1 MIKCHLAR
9 LMGEHKLNIAD
20 VARATSLNRNTITL
34 LYKEKAVRVDFH
46 TLNEL
51 CKYFNC
57 EVSDILEH
65 ISDQ

>member
-9 LMGEHKLNIAD
+9 LMGEHKLKIAD
-20 VARATSLNRNTITL
+20 LARATSLNRNTITL
-34 LYKEKAVRVDFH
+34 LYKESAARVDFH

-57 EVSDILEH
+57 EIPDLLEY
-65 ISDQ
+65 IVDK